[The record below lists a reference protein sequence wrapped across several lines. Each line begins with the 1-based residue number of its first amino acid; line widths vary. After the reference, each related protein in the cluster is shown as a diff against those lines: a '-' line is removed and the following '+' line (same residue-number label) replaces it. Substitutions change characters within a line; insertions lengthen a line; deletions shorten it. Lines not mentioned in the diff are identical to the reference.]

1 MHTADE
7 WRMVPRSGLAE
18 MELRI
23 LFLFHFKLIISRVA
37 FLHQRKGTM
46 TAVLDYL
53 IHFCKEHQI
62 QVIYAQSVETK
73 EMASFCTKN
82 GFFPDPNATLMN
94 KEGTIIGDYIL
105 KIH

>member
-1 MHTADE
+1 M
-7 WRMVPRSGLAE
+7 
-18 MELRI
+18 
-23 LFLFHFKLIISRVA
+23 FHFKLIISRVA
-37 FLHQRKGTM
+37 FHHQRKGTM

-62 QVIYAQSVETK
+62 QFICAQSVETK

-82 GFFPDPNATLMN
+82 GFSPDPNATLMN